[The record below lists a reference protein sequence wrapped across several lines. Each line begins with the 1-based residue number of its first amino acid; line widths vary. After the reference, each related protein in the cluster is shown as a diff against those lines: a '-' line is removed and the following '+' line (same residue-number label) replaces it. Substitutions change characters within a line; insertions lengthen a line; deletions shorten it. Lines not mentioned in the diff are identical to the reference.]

1 MKPISLML
9 CVSVTLSLAGCHRRE
24 EATTEAV
31 SVDAAARDA
40 HVANDASLNHAGG
53 TNGSFAAAPAAAIAN
68 ATDAAAAATA
78 AQSAV
83 EAQIHEA
90 GVAPGDVGS
99 IPAAATS
106 TH

>member
-24 EATTEAV
+24 EATTDAV
-31 SVDAAARDA
+31 SVDAAASDA
-40 HVANDASLNHAGG
+40 HVANDASLNQAGG
-53 TNGSFAAAPAAAIAN
+53 ANGSIAAAPAAAIAN
-68 ATDAAAAATA
+68 ANDAAAAATA
-78 AQSAV
+78 AQAAV

>member
-1 MKPISLML
+1 MKPISLLL
-9 CVSVTLSLAGCHRRE
+9 CISVTLSLAGFHRSE
-24 EATTEAV
+24 EATTDAV
-31 SVDAAARDA
+31 SVDAAASDA
-40 HVANDASLNHAGG
+40 RVGNDASLNNAGG
-53 TNGSFAAAPAAAIAN
+53 ADGSFAAAPAAAIAN
-68 ATDAAAAATA
+68 ANDAAAAATA
-78 AQSAV
+78 AQAAV